1 MWNPFRRSEAKS
13 ATNRTLTM
21 EEAFSIFSAGA
32 RSTAGTMVNTQS
44 ALGQT
49 TVLRCGTLLGN
60 GCQQIP
66 FKLFRSEDDGRTRT
80 VVKPS
85 EHPVAKVLMRR
96 PNPWQ
101 GPGEF
106 RRTLTMHA
114 ALSDFGLAIQT
125 RVRGDVRELLPVNPA
140 WVTWKQNDDWSIT
153 YRIGWP
159 NGQVDNLSQR
169 DVFVLRGPSWD
180 AVSGLSAV
188 KYAREAIGLRLAA
201 DESQGKL
208 FKNGLRSPGALVS
221 EQAIPDEELRARIV
235 KAWQASYGGLEN
247 TGTTPLLEGGVKWQ
261 ELSIKNTDAETMALR
276 DQQVEEICRAFGV
289 FPQLVGHSG
298 GKTPTFASAEQFFIA
313 HVVHTMSPWHV
324 AWEEAVAT
332 QLLTDAELD
341 EGYYAKFIV
350 QALLRGTAKERAEYF
365 KAMVGMSS
373 MRPNEVRALEE
384 FDYSPELDRFQIP
397 ANTTVLKDDGT
408 PAPLASNP
416 KPPTDP
422 ANPNPAPSG
431 A

>member
-1 MWNPFRRSEAKS
+1 MFNWLRREAKS
-13 ATNRTLTM
+13 VSSRNLTM
-21 EEAFSIFSAGA
+21 EEAFSIFTAGA
-32 RSTAGTMVNTQS
+32 RSAAGTNVNTQS
-44 ALGQT
+44 ALAVT
-49 TVLRCGTLLGN
+49 TVLRCATLLGN

-66 FKLFRSEDDGRTRT
+66 FKLYQSADDGRTRS
-80 VVKPS
+80 VVPPAN
-85 EHPVAKVLMRR
+85 HPVAKVLSRR

-114 ALSDFGLAIQT
+114 ALSDFGIALKT
-125 RVRGDVRELLPVNPA
+125 RVGGEVRELLPIDPR
-140 WVTWKQNDDWSIT
+140 WVSWKQNDDWSIT

-159 NGQVDNLSQR
+159 NGQVDNLGQR
-169 DVFVLRGPSWD
+169 DVFILRGPSWD

-188 KYAREAIGLRLAA
+188 KYARDAIGLRMAT
-201 DESQGKL
+201 DESQAKL
-208 FKNGLRSPGALVS
+208 FKNGIRAPGALVS
-221 EQAIPDEELRARIV
+221 EAAIPDEEQRNRIV
-235 KAWQASYGGLEN
+235 KAWQSAYGGLDN
-247 TGTTPLLEGGVKWQ
+247 TGVTPLLEGGIKWQ
-261 ELSIKNTDAETMALR
+261 ELAIKNTDAETIALR

-313 HVVHTMSPWHV
+313 HVVHTLSPWHV
-324 AWEEAVAT
+324 GWEEAVAT

-341 EGYYAKFIV
+341 EGYYAKFTV

-365 KAMVGMSS
+365 KAMVGISS
-373 MRPNEVRALEE
+373 LNPNEVRGLEE
-384 FDYSPELDRFQIP
+384 LDARPELDRFQIP

-408 PAPLASNP
+408 PAPLAGGN
-416 KPPTDP
+416 KPAAD
-422 ANPNPAPSG
+422 PNPAPSG